1 MNYKEMIIKS
11 KKTAI
16 IAESDLIVAA
26 DIEDYLIT
34 LGYDVYPI
42 ITKGEDLIDKVI
54 LLNPSII
61 ITDINLNGQL
71 DGIEAIARL
80 EETLSINYIFITA
93 YDDYSRLINSYYLHP
108 VSLII
113 KPVDS
118 NNLKESLSKVN
129 FELV

>member
-1 MNYKEMIIKS
+1 MNYEEKNVIS

-54 LLNPSII
+54 LLNPFII

-80 EETLSINYIFITA
+80 EETLNINYIFITA

-108 VSLII
+108 VGLI
-113 KPVDS
+113 KAC
-118 NNLKESLSKVN
+118 
-129 FELV
+129 